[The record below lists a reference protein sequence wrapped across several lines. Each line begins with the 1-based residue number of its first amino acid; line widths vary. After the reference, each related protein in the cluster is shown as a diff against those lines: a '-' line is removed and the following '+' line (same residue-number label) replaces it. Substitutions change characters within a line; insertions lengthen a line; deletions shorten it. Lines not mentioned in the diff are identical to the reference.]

1 MGRLE
6 RGFWDNKD
14 RLVRKLGLSEP
25 TNEREHYHQEAFL
38 KRLYQNKKP
47 HESAEDY
54 VRNLLGLGD
63 SRINGHGSDTIDNS
77 FSPPI
82 YSEIKSSIRNVL
94 ISNTQFYHEDN
105 SRHYVIAVKR
115 EDKLSTFELVRRKG
129 KKKKII
135 RNITPEDLLLFDFGD
150 IFILPL
156 EAVKEH
162 YLLQRTKAL
171 VKDNEKYTGKRW
183 KNYHYLSTFMVKNSK
198 KELQEIINRQKNGDS
213 ISHEDRIFVP
223 LTFAQAAE
231 IVMGYGEHHRN
242 LIRRKSFNRDY
253 EWFVIRGPVLSSDP
267 DKSSKIFMMDYGTKV
282 IDEIVKRLTEK
293 ISGKTRIEL
302 INEVK
307 GKRNLLYRELQDKK
321 NDWNFE
327 EDGNLEKRL
336 IALAKWQNYREDLFS

>member
-1 MGRLE
+1 MSRLE

-25 TNEREHYHQEAFL
+25 TNEREYYQQEAFL

-47 HESAEDY
+47 HESAENY
-54 VRNLLGLGD
+54 VRNLLGLRD
-63 SRINGHGSDTIDNS
+63 SRVNGHGSDTIDNS

-82 YSEIKSSIRNVL
+82 HYEIKSSIENVL
-94 ISNTQFYHEDN
+94 IPNTQFYHEDN
-105 SRHYVIAVKR
+105 SRHYIIAVKR
-115 EDKLSTFELVRRKG
+115 EDKLSTFEFVRRGG
-129 KKKKII
+129 KKKKVI

-162 YLLQRTKAL
+162 YLFQRTKKL
-171 VKDNEKYTGKRW
+171 IKDNEKYIGKRW
-183 KNYHYLSTFMVKNSK
+183 KDYHNLSTFMTGDSK

-231 IVMGYGEHHRN
+231 IIMGYGEHHRN
-242 LIRRKSFNRDY
+242 LIRRKSFNRNY
-253 EWFVIRGPVLSSDP
+253 EWSVINGPVLNTN
-267 DKSSKIFMMDYGTKV
+267 KLSKILMMDYDTKV
-282 IDEIVKRLTEK
+282 IDEIIKRLTEK

-302 INEVK
+302 INEIK
-307 GKRNLLYRELQDKK
+307 GKRNLLYQELQNKK

-327 EDGNLEKRL
+327 EDGNLEKKL
-336 IALAKWQNYREDLFS
+336 IALSKWQNYEENLFS

>member
-1 MGRLE
+1 M
-6 RGFWDNKD
+6 
-14 RLVRKLGLSEP
+14 
-25 TNEREHYHQEAFL
+25 
-38 KRLYQNKKP
+38 
-47 HESAEDY
+47 
-54 VRNLLGLGD
+54 
-63 SRINGHGSDTIDNS
+63 
-77 FSPPI
+77 
-82 YSEIKSSIRNVL
+82 
-94 ISNTQFYHEDN
+94 
-105 SRHYVIAVKR
+105 
-115 EDKLSTFELVRRKG
+115 
-129 KKKKII
+129 
-135 RNITPEDLLLFDFGD
+135 
-150 IFILPL
+150 
-156 EAVKEH
+156 
-162 YLLQRTKAL
+162 QRTKAL

-307 GKRNLLYRELQDKK
+307 GKRNLLYREL
-321 NDWNFE
+321 
-327 EDGNLEKRL
+327 
-336 IALAKWQNYREDLFS
+336 